1 MKRKEPLKRCPIC
14 NCLTL
19 SAEEKSHDICP
30 VCYWE
35 DDRTENEMPTS
46 ESAGGPNGIS
56 VDEARRNYQKFEACG
71 KEFLPNVR
79 KPKPWEKYSALFCA
93 VCGKTKNKTA
103 C

>member
-56 VDEARRNYQKFEACG
+56 VDEARRNYQSSERAVRSSCLMYENQNRG
-71 KEFLPNVR
+71 KNNLR
-79 KPKPWEKYSALFCA
+79 YSAQPA
-93 VCGKTKNKTA
+93 GK
-103 C
+103 